1 MELKIAFTEKPA
13 NTGAFVF
20 DLSLDGENHCR
31 DTAFTNPLVEKDLKD
46 LRWYLEDFLDWPF
59 NPIIRSRGEEIE
71 AKLDEWGAALFRAL
85 FAGPEA
91 RVLYDR
97 LVETKDGERFLTL
110 QSPDARVLRLPWEL
124 LRDKAG
130 PLITAGVSI
139 RRHVEQPVTP
149 TVPQFTLPLNVL
161 YVIARPIDAGFIDP
175 RSSVGGVMEALA
187 PLIETGFVTV
197 DFVRP
202 PTFEQLSRTL
212 ERGRYDM
219 LHFDGHGF
227 YDDRLGLGGLA
238 FEQADH
244 RTHLVTAGELGDL
257 LNRRG
262 IALAVLDACRTG
274 REVEAKAF
282 SSVAAQLITSGVGSV
297 ICMSYSVYVEAARIF
312 TRRFY
317 ESLVA
322 GQTVGAATRAG
333 RESLKTNPVRLAE
346 AGANRTLKDWFL
358 PLLYQRGKDAAAVGR
373 SAGPAPAARAE
384 MPALAGFPEPPRY
397 GFTGRSFELLQV
409 ERTLLDHR
417 VAVLHGFGGAGKTA
431 LAREAG
437 LWLTRTG
444 MFPGGAVF
452 LSFETGGDEDQA
464 VLSLG
469 NFLEG
474 ADFSRKSPPERLA
487 FVEAHLKEHPTLVVW
502 DNFESVFDEGVT
514 LPAARAG
521 LLRLAGRWAEL
532 RGPVGTN
539 QRSCLLITTRQEETA
554 IPGAAK
560 VELGGFSPR
569 DALDFAAVILGKEGI
584 PRDRLDKEALQ
595 QLMDLLGNHA
605 LSLSLVLPKLKTMD
619 PGQMLQ
625 EFETLL
631 PGFKTGEGKK
641 RDESLQVSLDF
652 SLRRLGEETR
662 RLLPSLAV
670 FQGGG
675 LEPNILAVTQIP
687 PETWNA
693 VRPELQRAALI
704 RAEELSG
711 VTVPFIHFH
720 PTLGPH
726 LSRLLSRFSGL
737 RKAEPAATRAE
748 LETRY
753 RQAYYE
759 FAKYLCHADDKT
771 PTQARSLALREM
783 PNLKRGLTLMLAAG
797 EVNIAVDFAD
807 SIVRFLNNFGRWRER
822 DALLEKVHS
831 FQATVTSYQS
841 AVGSGQLLTKAEFL
855 MVSQRGEMLRSQGRA
870 AEAEKIFCSLLAR
883 MEAGADYDAGYDR
896 CLTLGRL
903 GRSLQ
908 AQGKP
913 ETAAETYRE
922 TLVAAGK
929 LEQKDDVRR
938 MAGAIHTDL
947 ADVLRDLARYDDA
960 REQYEITLEIMQNID
975 DKRNVAA
982 VLSQLGTLALRQGH
996 LTEAR
1001 QRYTAALTAFRNL
1014 GEPESEASVLN
1025 QLGGVAYN
1033 AQDWD
1038 EMERC
1043 LKESLVIR
1051 ERFGDKVG
1059 AAKNCNNL
1067 ALAAENAGRPQ
1078 EAERW
1083 YHRGIEIDIE
1093 IGNPK
1098 ELAIDYSNL
1107 AELLLAQNRLDEA
1120 EQYAHRAREIKETL
1134 DLSSEPWKDYEILAR
1149 IADKRAAADPAHA
1162 AEHAKAAQAWRQ
1174 KAEAAIAAFEHQSG
1188 GQWSRHGAQIA
1199 QAVQQWEPIIEAIVA
1214 ACKGH
1219 QQAAQKLEPV
1229 LQKLG
1234 ETNDW
1239 RNLVAVLRR
1248 LLANERGPQLTE
1260 GLDRTDTAIVQKI
1273 LAQL

>member
-31 DTAFTNPLVEKDLKD
+31 DTAFTNPLAEKDLKD
-46 LRWYLEDFLDWPF
+46 LRWYLEDYLDWPF
-59 NPIIRSRGEEIE
+59 NPIIRGRGEEIE

-97 LVETKDGERFLTL
+97 LVEAKDGERFLTL

-149 TVPQFTLPLNVL
+149 TLPQFTLPLNVL
-161 YVIARPIDAGFIDP
+161 YVIARPLDAGFIDP
-175 RSSVGGVMEALA
+175 RSSAGGVMEALA
-187 PLIETGFVTV
+187 PLIETGLVTV

-212 ERGRYDM
+212 ERGRYHI

-227 YDDRLGLGGLA
+227 YKDELGLGGLA
-238 FEQADH
+238 FEEANHQ
-244 RTHLVTAGELGDL
+244 THLVTARDLGDL

-297 ICMSYSVYVEAARIF
+297 ICMSYSVYVEAAHIF

-333 RESLKTNPVRLAE
+333 RESLKTNPVRLSE

-373 SAGPAPAARAE
+373 RAGPAPAARAE
-384 MPALAGFPEPPRY
+384 MPALAGFPEAPRY

-469 NFLEG
+469 HFLEG

-502 DNFESVFDEGVT
+502 DNFESVFDEQVT

-532 RGPVGTN
+532 RGPAGTN

-560 VELGGFSPR
+560 VELGGFSSR

-584 PRDRLDKEALQ
+584 RRDRLDKEALQ

-619 PGQMLQ
+619 LGQMLQ

-675 LEPNILAVTQIP
+675 LEPNILRVTQIP

-704 RAEELSG
+704 RAEELPD

-726 LSRLLSRFSGL
+726 LSRLLSTT
-737 RKAEPAATRAE
+737 TRAE

-759 FAKYLCHADDKT
+759 FAKSLYFADDKT
-771 PTQARSLALREM
+771 PMQARSLALREM
-783 PNLKRGLTLMLAAG
+783 PNLKCGLTLMLTAG
-797 EVNIAVDFAD
+797 EVNTAVKFAE
-807 SIVRFLNNFGRWRER
+807 SIIRFLNYFGRWRER
-822 DALLEKVHS
+822 DALLEKVAS
-831 FQATVTSYQS
+831 SQS
-841 AVGSGQLLTKAEFL
+841 SVASGQSLVNSGGKLTKAEYL
-855 MVSQRGEMLRSQGRA
+855 MASQRGETLRSQGRA
-870 AEAEKIFCSLLAR
+870 AEAEKVFRGLLAR
-883 MEAGADYDAGYDR
+883 MEAGADYDTGYDR
-896 CLTLGRL
+896 CLTFGRL
-903 GRSLQ
+903 GRSLCD
-908 AQGKP
+908 QGQP
-913 ETAAETYRE
+913 EAAAETYRE
-922 TLVAAGK
+922 ALAAAKK
-929 LEQKDDVRR
+929 LEQTEQVRR
-938 MAGAIHTDL
+938 MAGGIHTDL
-947 ADVLRDLARYDDA
+947 ADVLSDLARYNEA
-960 REQYEITLEIMQNID
+960 REQYEAALEIDQALGD
-975 DKRNVAA
+975 ARGAA
-982 VLSQLGTLALRQGH
+982 VDLGQLGTLALQQGN

-1014 GEPESEASVLN
+1014 GEPQGEAIFWH
-1025 QLGGVAYN
+1025 QLGMVAEETP
-1033 AQDWD
+1033 DW
-1038 EMERC
+1038 EEAERC
-1043 LKESLVIR
+1043 YKESLAIN
-1051 ERFGDKVG
+1051 ERFGDKAG
-1059 AAKNCNNL
+1059 AARTCNQL
-1067 ALAAENAGRPQ
+1067 AIAADNAGRPE

-1083 YHRGIEIDIE
+1083 YKRAIEFGE
-1093 IGNPK
+1093 
-1098 ELAIDYSNL
+1098 ELDDRQALAKRYSNL
-1107 AELLLAQNRLDEA
+1107 ADLLLAQNRLDEA
-1120 EQYAHRAREIKETL
+1120 EQYAHRAHEIKETL
-1134 DLSSEPWKDYEILAR
+1134 DLSSQPWKTFNILAK
-1149 IADKRAAADPAHA
+1149 IADKRAAADPARA

-1188 GQWSRHGAQIA
+1188 GQW
-1199 QAVQQWEPIIEAIVA
+1199 
-1214 ACKGH
+1214 
-1219 QQAAQKLEPV
+1219 
-1229 LQKLG
+1229 
-1234 ETNDW
+1234 
-1239 RNLVAVLRR
+1239 RR
-1248 LLANERGPQLTE
+1248 R
-1260 GLDRTDTAIVQKI
+1260 
-1273 LAQL
+1273 

>member
-20 DLSLDGENHCR
+20 ELSLDGENHCR
-31 DTAFTNPLVEKDLKD
+31 DIAFTNPLAEKDLKD
-46 LRWYLEDFLDWPF
+46 LRWYLEEFLDWPF
-59 NPIIRSRGEEIE
+59 NPIIRGRGDEIE
-71 AKLDEWGAALFRAL
+71 AKLDDWGAALFRAL
-85 FAGPEA
+85 FAGPEG

-97 LVETKDGERFLTL
+97 LVEAKDGERFLTL

-161 YVIARPIDAGFIDP
+161 YVIARPLDAGFIDP
-175 RSSVGGVMEALA
+175 RSSAGGVMEALA
-187 PLIETGFVTV
+187 PLIETGLVTV

-227 YDDRLGLGGLA
+227 YDDRLGLGRLGLGGLA

-244 RTHLVTAGELGDL
+244 QTHLVTAGELGDL

-333 RESLKTNPVRLAE
+333 RESLKTNPVRLSE

-358 PLLYQRGKDAAAVGR
+358 PLLYQRGKDAAAVGH
-373 SAGPAPAARAE
+373 SAGPAPAPRAE
-384 MPALAGFPEPPRY
+384 MPGLAGFPEPPRY

-469 NFLEG
+469 HFLEG

-487 FVEAHLKEHPTLVVW
+487 FVEAHFKEHPTLVVW
-502 DNFESVFDEGVT
+502 DNFESVFDEQVT
-514 LPAARAG
+514 LPAAREG

-584 PRDRLDKEALQ
+584 PRDRLDKETLQ

-675 LEPNILAVTQIP
+675 WEPNILAVTQIP

-704 RAEELSG
+704 RAEELPG
-711 VTVPFIHFH
+711 VTAPFIHFH

-726 LSRLLSRFSGL
+726 LSRLLPG
-737 RKAEPAATRAE
+737 ATRAE

-753 RQAYYE
+753 CQAYYE
-759 FAKYLCHADDKT
+759 FAKFLYHSDSQN
-771 PTQARSLALREM
+771 PMQARSLAQREM
-783 PNLKRGLTLMLAAG
+783 PNLKRGLTLMLAAN
-797 EVNIAVDFAD
+797 EVNTAVEFAG
-807 SIVRFLNNFGRWRER
+807 SIVKFLNNFGRWRER
-822 DALLEKVHS
+822 DALLEKVHRY
-831 FQATVTSYQS
+831 QAVVNSGQS
-841 AVGSGQLLTKAEFL
+841 AGSSGQLLTKAEFL
-855 MVSQRGEMLRSQGRA
+855 IASRRGETLWSQGRA
-870 AEAEKIFCSLLAR
+870 AEAEKVFRSLLAR
-883 MEAGADYDAGYDR
+883 MEAGADDETGYDR
-896 CLTLGRL
+896 CLTFGRL
-903 GRSLQ
+903 GRSLK
-908 AQGKP
+908 AQGQP
-913 ETAAETYRE
+913 EAAAETYRE
-922 TLVAAGK
+922 ALAAAEK
-929 LEQKDDVRR
+929 LAQTKDVRG
-938 MAGAIHTDL
+938 MTSNVHTDL
-947 ADVLRDLARYDDA
+947 ADVLTDLARYDEA
-960 REQYEITLEIMQNID
+960 REHYETSLKID
-975 DKRNVAA
+975 QALGDTRGAA
-982 VLSQLGTLALRQGH
+982 VDLGQLGTLAQKQGNLAEARRRH
-996 LTEAR
+996 TEAR
-1001 QRYTAALTAFRNL
+1001 TAFRNF
-1014 GEPESEASVLN
+1014 GEPQMEGVAWH
-1025 QLGGVAYN
+1025 QLGMVAEETK
-1033 AQDWD
+1033 DW
-1038 EMERC
+1038 EEAERC
-1043 LKESLVIR
+1043 YKESLAIN
-1051 ERFGDKVG
+1051 ERLGNEAG
-1059 AAKNCNNL
+1059 AAQTCNQL
-1067 ALAAENAGRPQ
+1067 AIVAKNAGRPE

-1083 YHRGIEIDIE
+1083 YKRAIEMNKERGDQALLG
-1093 IGNPK
+1093 GN
-1098 ELAIDYSNL
+1098 YSNL
-1107 AELLLAQNRLDEA
+1107 ADLLLTQNRLDEA

-1134 DLSSEPWKDYEILAR
+1134 DLSSKPWSTYSILAK
-1149 IADKRAAADPAHA
+1149 IADKRAAADPGHA

-1174 KAEAAIAAFEHQSG
+1174 KAEAAIAAFERQSG
-1188 GQWSRHGAQIA
+1188 GQWSLDGAQIA
-1199 QAVQQWEPIIEAIVA
+1199 QAVQQAEPLIDLVVT
-1214 ACKGH
+1214 ACQGNA
-1219 QQAAQKLEPV
+1219 QATQMAEPL
-1229 LQKLG
+1229 LQEFDKH
-1234 ETNDW
+1234 EKA
-1239 RNLVAVLRR
+1239 RNLAAVLRR
-1248 LLANERGPQLTE
+1248 LLAGERGPQLTA
-1260 GLDRTDTAIVQKI
+1260 GLNRIQAAIVQKI
-1273 LAQL
+1273 LTQL